1 MRDKIRFDVYKEL
14 KIVNIESLF
23 FAFLLEFTLVDSG
36 LSPIVGAAAGLVLIL
51 GIKLLFR
58 FKIGYFLV
66 STVFSGFWA
75 IAFGSGWLRDGNWL
89 VGGGLAL
96 GIFVKRSLRAR
107 LPQVFLW
114 KVPAGYEES
123 EESISGLTCT
133 SLSFLI

>member
-23 FAFLLEFTLVDSG
+23 FAFLLGFTLVDSG
-36 LSPIVGAAAGLVLIL
+36 LSPIVGVAVGLVLIL

-96 GIFVKRSLRAR
+96 GIFAACLYGHH
-107 LPQVFLW
+107 LN
-114 KVPAGYEES
+114 YEE
-123 EESISGLTCT
+123 EKNREDG
-133 SLSFLI
+133 

>member
-1 MRDKIRFDVYKEL
+1 MRDKIRFDAYKEL

-23 FAFLLEFTLVDSG
+23 FAFLLGFTLIDNG
-36 LSPIVGAAAGLVLIL
+36 LSPIAGVAAGLVSVLV
-51 GIKLLFR
+51 IKFLFR

-96 GIFVKRSLRAR
+96 GIFAACLYGHQ
-107 LPQVFLW
+107 LN
-114 KVPAGYEES
+114 YEE
-123 EESISGLTCT
+123 EKNREDD
-133 SLSFLI
+133 